1 MKKRIVSLL
10 LAAAMLV
17 LLAVPA
23 FAEDGHAYTY
33 VALGDSITTGVGLK
47 DTHFSSTAKSYDVQ
61 ENYHDYS
68 KDCYVA
74 RVADALGLDRDH
86 AVNYGMPA
94 AMSSNILDLVRT
106 GSTASGSAYYDLP
119 TLRQELADADLITLL
134 IGSNDTVLQLMGAMG
149 RATNGKATKLLIPL
163 LTGTMREL
171 NLQNLRTL
179 RKGLENLDL
188 TPEEL
193 KAALKL
199 LDSGMEE
206 ICDQTR
212 DQTVANV
219 EQILQELRALNPDAQ
234 IILVGYYNPLP
245 FLPTYGRHFR
255 LLNRSVKALAQQ
267 YGADYVSIPYTSI
280 ANDGHPTV
288 CGHKYIARQI
298 LKALAAYAG
307 SAIAKSNPMKTGI
320 NATKLAIAAFI
331 VPFIFAYNPQMLFE
345 NVTSVFQVIQIVI
358 TALLGIFAVAAG
370 LEGYIL
376 RTMHWP
382 LRVLAVIGGLT
393 LLIPGTVSDL
403 IGLVIVAGIIALQ
416 IVQNK
421 KAARE
426 TA

>member
-47 DTHFSSTAKSYDVQ
+47 DTHFSTTAKSYDVQ

-74 RVADALGLDRDH
+74 RVADALDRDH

-94 AMSSNILDLVRT
+94 AMSSNILDLIKT

-171 NLQNLRTL
+171 NLQNLQTL

-212 DQTVANV
+212 GQTVANV

-298 LKALAAYAG
+298 LKAVR
-307 SAIAKSNPMKTGI
+307 K
-320 NATKLAIAAFI
+320 
-331 VPFIFAYNPQMLFE
+331 
-345 NVTSVFQVIQIVI
+345 
-358 TALLGIFAVAAG
+358 
-370 LEGYIL
+370 
-376 RTMHWP
+376 
-382 LRVLAVIGGLT
+382 
-393 LLIPGTVSDL
+393 
-403 IGLVIVAGIIALQ
+403 
-416 IVQNK
+416 
-421 KAARE
+421 
-426 TA
+426 

>member
-106 GSTASGSAYYDLP
+106 GSTASGVAYYDLP

-134 IGSNDTVLQLMGAMG
+134 
-149 RATNGKATKLLIPL
+149 
-163 LTGTMREL
+163 TGTMREL
-171 NLQNLRTL
+171 NLQTL
-179 RKGLENLDL
+179 QTLKKGLENLDL

-212 DQTVANV
+212 GQTVANV
-219 EQILQELRALNPDAQ
+219 EQILQELRTLNPDAQ

-298 LKALAAYAG
+298 LKAVR
-307 SAIAKSNPMKTGI
+307 K
-320 NATKLAIAAFI
+320 
-331 VPFIFAYNPQMLFE
+331 
-345 NVTSVFQVIQIVI
+345 
-358 TALLGIFAVAAG
+358 
-370 LEGYIL
+370 
-376 RTMHWP
+376 
-382 LRVLAVIGGLT
+382 
-393 LLIPGTVSDL
+393 
-403 IGLVIVAGIIALQ
+403 
-416 IVQNK
+416 
-421 KAARE
+421 
-426 TA
+426 

>member
-10 LAAAMLV
+10 LALALLV
-17 LLAVPA
+17 LPVLPA
-23 FAEDGHAYTY
+23 FAAEEDSYTY

-94 AMSSNILDLVRT
+94 AMS
-106 GSTASGSAYYDLP
+106 
-119 TLRQELADADLITLL
+119 
-134 IGSNDTVLQLMGAMG
+134 

-171 NLQNLRTL
+171 NLQTLQTL
-179 RKGLENLDL
+179 RKSLENLDL

-212 DQTVANV
+212 GQTVANV

-298 LKALAAYAG
+298 LKAVR
-307 SAIAKSNPMKTGI
+307 K
-320 NATKLAIAAFI
+320 
-331 VPFIFAYNPQMLFE
+331 
-345 NVTSVFQVIQIVI
+345 
-358 TALLGIFAVAAG
+358 
-370 LEGYIL
+370 
-376 RTMHWP
+376 
-382 LRVLAVIGGLT
+382 
-393 LLIPGTVSDL
+393 
-403 IGLVIVAGIIALQ
+403 
-416 IVQNK
+416 
-421 KAARE
+421 
-426 TA
+426 

>member
-1 MKKRIVSLL
+1 M
-10 LAAAMLV
+10 
-17 LLAVPA
+17 
-23 FAEDGHAYTY
+23 
-33 VALGDSITTGVGLK
+33 ALGDSITTGVGLK
-47 DTHFSSTAKSYDVQ
+47 DTHFSITVKSYDVQ

-106 GSTASGSAYYDLP
+106 GSTASGVAYYDLP
-119 TLRQELADADLITLL
+119 TLRQELTDADLITLL

-149 RATNGKATKLLIPL
+149 KATNGKATKLLIPL
-163 LTGTMREL
+163 LTGTMREM
-171 NLQNLRTL
+171 NLQNLQAL

-212 DQTVANV
+212 GQTVANV

-298 LKALAAYAG
+298 LKAVR
-307 SAIAKSNPMKTGI
+307 K
-320 NATKLAIAAFI
+320 
-331 VPFIFAYNPQMLFE
+331 
-345 NVTSVFQVIQIVI
+345 
-358 TALLGIFAVAAG
+358 
-370 LEGYIL
+370 
-376 RTMHWP
+376 
-382 LRVLAVIGGLT
+382 
-393 LLIPGTVSDL
+393 
-403 IGLVIVAGIIALQ
+403 
-416 IVQNK
+416 
-421 KAARE
+421 
-426 TA
+426 

>member
-10 LAAAMLV
+10 LALALLV
-17 LLAVPA
+17 LPVVSAGAAQPA
-23 FAEDGHAYTY
+23 AADPTPVQTQTDAAAESDQHCYSY
-33 VALGDSITTGVGLK
+33 IALGDSIVAGIGLP
-47 DTHFSSTAKSYDVQ
+47 DAVYQRNGRYYDVSG
-61 ENYHDYS
+61 NYHGYS

-106 GSTASGSAYYDLP
+106 GSTASGVAYYDLP
-119 TLRQELADADLITLL
+119 TLRQELTDADLITLL

-171 NLQNLRTL
+171 NLQNLQTL

-212 DQTVANV
+212 GQTVANV
-219 EQILQELRALNPDAQ
+219 EQILQEMRALNPDAQ

-288 CGHKYIARQI
+288 CGRKYIARQI
-298 LKALAAYAG
+298 LKAVR
-307 SAIAKSNPMKTGI
+307 K
-320 NATKLAIAAFI
+320 
-331 VPFIFAYNPQMLFE
+331 
-345 NVTSVFQVIQIVI
+345 
-358 TALLGIFAVAAG
+358 
-370 LEGYIL
+370 
-376 RTMHWP
+376 
-382 LRVLAVIGGLT
+382 
-393 LLIPGTVSDL
+393 
-403 IGLVIVAGIIALQ
+403 
-416 IVQNK
+416 
-421 KAARE
+421 
-426 TA
+426 

>member
-1 MKKRIVSLL
+1 MKKRLVSLL
-10 LAAAMLV
+10 LALALLV
-17 LLAVPA
+17 LPVLPA
-23 FAEDGHAYTY
+23 FAAEEDSYTY
-33 VALGDSITTGVGLK
+33 IALGDSITTGVGLK

-106 GSTASGSAYYDLP
+106 GSTASGVAYYDLP

-171 NLQNLRTL
+171 NLQNLQTL

-188 TPEEL
+188 TPEKL

-212 DQTVANV
+212 GQTVANV

-298 LKALAAYAG
+298 LKAVR
-307 SAIAKSNPMKTGI
+307 K
-320 NATKLAIAAFI
+320 
-331 VPFIFAYNPQMLFE
+331 
-345 NVTSVFQVIQIVI
+345 
-358 TALLGIFAVAAG
+358 
-370 LEGYIL
+370 
-376 RTMHWP
+376 
-382 LRVLAVIGGLT
+382 
-393 LLIPGTVSDL
+393 
-403 IGLVIVAGIIALQ
+403 
-416 IVQNK
+416 
-421 KAARE
+421 
-426 TA
+426 

>member
-1 MKKRIVSLL
+1 MKKRLVSLL
-10 LAAAMLV
+10 LALALLV
-17 LLAVPA
+17 LPVLPA
-23 FAEDGHAYTY
+23 FAAEEDSYTY

-61 ENYHDYS
+61 ENYHGYS

-74 RVADALGLDRDH
+74 RVAEGLGLSRDQ
-86 AVNYGMPA
+86 
-94 AMSSNILDLVRT
+94 
-106 GSTASGSAYYDLP
+106 TA
-119 TLRQELADADLITLL
+119 
-134 IGSNDTVLQLMGAMG
+134 NDTVLQLMGAMG

-171 NLQNLRTL
+171 NLQTLQTL
-179 RKGLENLDL
+179 RKSLENLDL

-298 LKALAAYAG
+298 LKAVR
-307 SAIAKSNPMKTGI
+307 K
-320 NATKLAIAAFI
+320 
-331 VPFIFAYNPQMLFE
+331 
-345 NVTSVFQVIQIVI
+345 
-358 TALLGIFAVAAG
+358 
-370 LEGYIL
+370 
-376 RTMHWP
+376 
-382 LRVLAVIGGLT
+382 
-393 LLIPGTVSDL
+393 
-403 IGLVIVAGIIALQ
+403 
-416 IVQNK
+416 
-421 KAARE
+421 
-426 TA
+426 

>member
-1 MKKRIVSLL
+1 MKKRLVSLL

-47 DTHFSSTAKSYDVQ
+47 DTHFSITAKSYDVQ

-106 GSTASGSAYYDLP
+106 GSTASGLAYYDLP
-119 TLRQELADADLITLL
+119 TLRQELADADLIPLL

-149 RATNGKATKLLIPL
+149 KATNGKATKLLIPL
-163 LTGTMREL
+163 LTGTMREM
-171 NLQNLRTL
+171 NLQNLQTL

-212 DQTVANV
+212 GQTVANV
-219 EQILQELRALNPDAQ
+219 EQILQEMRALNPDAQ
-234 IILVGYYNPLP
+234 IILVGYYNPVFQGGSLEGAV
-245 FLPTYGRHFR
+245 LSQTVTESAD
-255 LLNRSVKALAQQ
+255 LNALAQQ

-298 LKALAAYAG
+298 LKAVR
-307 SAIAKSNPMKTGI
+307 K
-320 NATKLAIAAFI
+320 
-331 VPFIFAYNPQMLFE
+331 
-345 NVTSVFQVIQIVI
+345 
-358 TALLGIFAVAAG
+358 
-370 LEGYIL
+370 
-376 RTMHWP
+376 
-382 LRVLAVIGGLT
+382 
-393 LLIPGTVSDL
+393 
-403 IGLVIVAGIIALQ
+403 
-416 IVQNK
+416 
-421 KAARE
+421 
-426 TA
+426 

>member
-1 MKKRIVSLL
+1 MKKRILSLL

-47 DTHFSSTAKSYDVQ
+47 DTHFSITAKSYDVQ

-106 GSTASGSAYYDLP
+106 GSTASGVAYYDLP

-171 NLQNLRTL
+171 NLQTL
-179 RKGLENLDL
+179 KKGLENLDL

-298 LKALAAYAG
+298 LKAVR
-307 SAIAKSNPMKTGI
+307 K
-320 NATKLAIAAFI
+320 
-331 VPFIFAYNPQMLFE
+331 
-345 NVTSVFQVIQIVI
+345 
-358 TALLGIFAVAAG
+358 
-370 LEGYIL
+370 
-376 RTMHWP
+376 
-382 LRVLAVIGGLT
+382 
-393 LLIPGTVSDL
+393 
-403 IGLVIVAGIIALQ
+403 
-416 IVQNK
+416 
-421 KAARE
+421 
-426 TA
+426 

>member
-10 LAAAMLV
+10 LALALLV
-17 LLAVPA
+17 LPVLPA
-23 FAEDGHAYTY
+23 FAAEEDPYTY

-61 ENYHDYS
+61 ENYHGYS

-106 GSTASGSAYYDLP
+106 GS
-119 TLRQELADADLITLL
+119 
-134 IGSNDTVLQLMGAMG
+134 NDTVLQLMGAMG

-171 NLQNLRTL
+171 NLQTLQTL
-179 RKGLENLDL
+179 RKSLENLDL

-298 LKALAAYAG
+298 LKAVR
-307 SAIAKSNPMKTGI
+307 K
-320 NATKLAIAAFI
+320 
-331 VPFIFAYNPQMLFE
+331 
-345 NVTSVFQVIQIVI
+345 
-358 TALLGIFAVAAG
+358 
-370 LEGYIL
+370 
-376 RTMHWP
+376 
-382 LRVLAVIGGLT
+382 
-393 LLIPGTVSDL
+393 
-403 IGLVIVAGIIALQ
+403 
-416 IVQNK
+416 
-421 KAARE
+421 
-426 TA
+426 

>member
-1 MKKRIVSLL
+1 MKKRILSLL

-94 AMSSNILDLVRT
+94 AMSSNILDLIKT
-106 GSTASGSAYYDLP
+106 GSTASGVAYYDLP
-119 TLRQELADADLITLL
+119 TLRQELEDADLITLL

-149 RATNGKATKLLIPL
+149 KATNGKATKLLIPL
-163 LTGTMREL
+163 LTGTMREM
-171 NLQNLRTL
+171 NLQTL

-212 DQTVANV
+212 GQTVANV

-298 LKALAAYAG
+298 LKAVR
-307 SAIAKSNPMKTGI
+307 K
-320 NATKLAIAAFI
+320 
-331 VPFIFAYNPQMLFE
+331 
-345 NVTSVFQVIQIVI
+345 
-358 TALLGIFAVAAG
+358 
-370 LEGYIL
+370 
-376 RTMHWP
+376 
-382 LRVLAVIGGLT
+382 
-393 LLIPGTVSDL
+393 
-403 IGLVIVAGIIALQ
+403 
-416 IVQNK
+416 
-421 KAARE
+421 
-426 TA
+426 

>member
-10 LAAAMLV
+10 LALALLV
-17 LLAVPA
+17 LPVLPA
-23 FAEDGHAYTY
+23 FAAEEDSYTY

-86 AVNYGMPA
+86 A
-94 AMSSNILDLVRT
+94 MSSNILDLVRT
-106 GSTASGSAYYDLP
+106 GSTASGVAYYDLP

-171 NLQNLRTL
+171 NLQTLQTL
-179 RKGLENLDL
+179 RKSLENLDL

-212 DQTVANV
+212 GQTVANV

-298 LKALAAYAG
+298 LK
-307 SAIAKSNPMKTGI
+307 
-320 NATKLAIAAFI
+320 
-331 VPFIFAYNPQMLFE
+331 
-345 NVTSVFQVIQIVI
+345 
-358 TALLGIFAVAAG
+358 
-370 LEGYIL
+370 
-376 RTMHWP
+376 
-382 LRVLAVIGGLT
+382 
-393 LLIPGTVSDL
+393 TVR
-403 IGLVIVAGIIALQ
+403 
-416 IVQNK
+416 K
-421 KAARE
+421 
-426 TA
+426 

>member
-1 MKKRIVSLL
+1 MKKRILSLL

-61 ENYHDYS
+61 ENYHGYS

-106 GSTASGSAYYDLP
+106 GSTASGVAYYDLP

-171 NLQNLRTL
+171 NLQTLQTL

-219 EQILQELRALNPDAQ
+219 EQILQELRALNPDA
-234 IILVGYYNPLP
+234 LCC
-245 FLPTYGRHFR
+245 FR
-255 LLNRSVKALAQQ
+255 RCQSRQTA
-267 YGADYVSIPYTSI
+267 AD
-280 ANDGHPTV
+280 H
-288 CGHKYIARQI
+288 R
-298 LKALAAYAG
+298 
-307 SAIAKSNPMKTGI
+307 
-320 NATKLAIAAFI
+320 
-331 VPFIFAYNPQMLFE
+331 
-345 NVTSVFQVIQIVI
+345 
-358 TALLGIFAVAAG
+358 
-370 LEGYIL
+370 
-376 RTMHWP
+376 
-382 LRVLAVIGGLT
+382 
-393 LLIPGTVSDL
+393 
-403 IGLVIVAGIIALQ
+403 
-416 IVQNK
+416 
-421 KAARE
+421 
-426 TA
+426 

>member
-1 MKKRIVSLL
+1 MKKRLVSLL
-10 LAAAMLV
+10 LALALLV
-17 LLAVPA
+17 LPVLPALA
-23 FAEDGHAYTY
+23 AEEDSYTY

-61 ENYHDYS
+61 ENYHGYS

-106 GSTASGSAYYDLP
+106 GSTASGVAYYDLP
-119 TLRQELADADLITLL
+119 TLRQELTDADLITLL

-171 NLQNLRTL
+171 NLQTL
-179 RKGLENLDL
+179 RKSLENLDL

-255 LLNRSVKALAQQ
+255 LLNQQ

-298 LKALAAYAG
+298 LKAVR
-307 SAIAKSNPMKTGI
+307 K
-320 NATKLAIAAFI
+320 
-331 VPFIFAYNPQMLFE
+331 
-345 NVTSVFQVIQIVI
+345 
-358 TALLGIFAVAAG
+358 
-370 LEGYIL
+370 
-376 RTMHWP
+376 
-382 LRVLAVIGGLT
+382 
-393 LLIPGTVSDL
+393 
-403 IGLVIVAGIIALQ
+403 
-416 IVQNK
+416 
-421 KAARE
+421 
-426 TA
+426 